1 MSASQPS
8 ACSSGWVLSTAW
20 ADLLTKASA
29 GGGGRGSSTVQ
40 MVTAPPPPPPCVS
53 VPAPGAQQLEKHN
66 GQQPQ
71 NWKILSCFS
80 LPCFSL
86 PCFSVVSPGVC
97 LGPFLSGCLRCTLTS
112 YTGCPVT
119 IQSQRSSTHD
129 SESRRGLISHGCVAI

>member
-1 MSASQPS
+1 MRASPLP
-8 ACSSGWVLSTAW
+8 AVVA
-20 ADLLTKASA
+20 
-29 GGGGRGSSTVQ
+29 GSSAQPGQTCSQ
-40 MVTAPPPPPPCVS
+40 RLLQEEEEGAAARCRWSLPPPPPPPCVS

-66 GQQPQ
+66 GQQPR